1 MRIIDQLSEDTFVV
15 KLSEKDLDSTQRLVI
30 AHDYVMYSHRQLM
43 ETEPSID
50 KELKLHGKYALCSNA
65 ALVQQQVQIDIRTF
79 IKAVLPIVN
88 THPYCQES
96 HLKRDGKDVYIGYS
110 QKLIYRKDGVK
121 MIAVKPEK
129 ATEFTHI
136 PYDTYELIK
145 KTDEI

>member
-50 KELKLHGKYALCSNA
+50 KELKLHGKYALCCNA
-65 ALVQQQVQIDIRTF
+65 ALVQQSVQIDIRTF

-88 THPYCQES
+88 NPPYCQES
-96 HLKRDGKDVYIGYS
+96 HLKRNGKDVYIGCS
-110 QKLIYRKDGVK
+110 QKLIYCKDGVR

-136 PYDTYELIK
+136 TYDTYEIIK